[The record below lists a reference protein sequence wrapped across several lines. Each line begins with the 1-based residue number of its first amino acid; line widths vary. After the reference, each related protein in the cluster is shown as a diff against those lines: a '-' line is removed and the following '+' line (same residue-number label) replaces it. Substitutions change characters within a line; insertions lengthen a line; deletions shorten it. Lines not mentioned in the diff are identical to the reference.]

1 MAKEKKTLFTLKIEP
16 SLLNEWKAKANAASV
31 SVAELIRRSVAG
43 QKIECRPAV
52 RHRPPPKVD
61 PDFIFQVAA
70 IGNNLNQIARRV
82 NSGESFD
89 VLVELASIE
98 KQLSEL
104 VELAKAGK
112 CTSSS

>member
-1 MAKEKKTLFTLKIEP
+1 MKIEP
-16 SLLNEWKAKANAASV
+16 SLLNDWKAKGSAAGI

-43 QKIECRPAV
+43 QEIECRPMP

-61 PDFIFQVAA
+61 PDFMFQIAA

-89 VLVELASIE
+89 VLVELSAIE
-98 KQLSEL
+98 ERLAEL
-104 VELAKAGK
+104 VELAKEGRLK
-112 CTSSS
+112 

>member
-1 MAKEKKTLFTLKIEP
+1 MAAGKKTLFTMKVEP
-16 SLLNEWKAKANAASV
+16 SLLNEWKAKANAAGV

-43 QKIECRPAV
+43 QEIECRPAT

-61 PDFIFQVAA
+61 PDFMFQIAA

-89 VLVELASIE
+89 VLVELSAIE
-98 KQLSEL
+98 ERLAEL
-104 VELAKAGK
+104 VELAKEGK
-112 CTSSS
+112 LAH